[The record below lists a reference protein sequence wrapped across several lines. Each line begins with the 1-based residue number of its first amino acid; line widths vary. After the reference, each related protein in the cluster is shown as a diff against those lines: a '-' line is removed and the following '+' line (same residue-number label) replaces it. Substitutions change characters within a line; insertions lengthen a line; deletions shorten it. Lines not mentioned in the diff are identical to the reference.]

1 MDIMRSTGCETPDER
16 KAIPADSSPEDLDA
30 LYRRIGWKLMPLLL
44 VAQVLAYLDRVN
56 VGAAKLQMAGDLGLS
71 NTVYGIGAGIFF
83 VGYFLFEVPSN
94 LMLHRVGA
102 RVWIARIMVTW
113 GIVSAAAAWVHSP
126 ATFYLQ
132 RLILGVAEAGF
143 FPGIVLYLTY
153 WFPAHR
159 RGRMTTLFMSATAV
173 AGIVGNM
180 LSGWIM
186 TNLDGFAAL
195 SGWQWTFVI
204 EGLPTVVVG
213 LAVHYLLPSRPND
226 ARWLSPEE
234 ADAVLRGLDVNAGR
248 AEETQRASRLSAS
261 EMVLLTT
268 IYFLLLVGLY
278 GIGFWL
284 PTLVKDTGLTKL
296 SWIGVCS
303 AIPYLIAVLAMNV
316 GARSADRAGNWAAY
330 VVGGAGVASVGF
342 ILSASFSG
350 ALPAVIAG
358 LSLAAAGTLTA
369 LPLFWHLPTM
379 RLTGTAAAAG
389 IATINCFGN
398 LAGFAGPI
406 AFGWLKD
413 RHHDAIGPTMLL
425 ALSALAAALLTAIY
439 RRVARH

>member
-1 MDIMRSTGCETPDER
+1 MRSIGCETPDER
-16 KAIPADSSPEDLDA
+16 KAIPADSSPADLDA

-71 NTVYGIGAGIFF
+71 DTVYGIGAGIFF

-213 LAVHYLLPSRPND
+213 LAVHYLLPSRPNN

>member
-16 KAIPADSSPEDLDA
+16 KAIPADSSPADLDA

-71 NTVYGIGAGIFF
+71 DTVYGIGAGIFF

-350 ALPAVIAG
+350 TLPAVIAG

-413 RHHDAIGPTMLL
+413 RHHDAIEPTMLL
-425 ALSALAAALLTAIY
+425 ALSALAAALLTVIY

>member
-1 MDIMRSTGCETPDER
+1 MRSTGCETPDER
-16 KAIPADSSPEDLDA
+16 KAIPADSSPADLDA

-71 NTVYGIGAGIFF
+71 DTVYGIGAGIFF

-350 ALPAVIAG
+350 TLPAVIAG

>member
-1 MDIMRSTGCETPDER
+1 MDIVRSTGCETPDER
-16 KAIPADSSPEDLDA
+16 KAIPADASPADLDA

-71 NTVYGIGAGIFF
+71 DTVYGIGAGIFF

-413 RHHDAIGPTMLL
+413 RHHDAIGPTLLL
-425 ALSALAAALLTAIY
+425 ALSALAAALLTVIY

>member
-16 KAIPADSSPEDLDA
+16 KAIPADSSPADLDA

-71 NTVYGIGAGIFF
+71 DTVYGIGAGIFF

-248 AEETQRASRLSAS
+248 AGEAQRASRLSAS

-413 RHHDAIGPTMLL
+413 RHHDAIGPTLLL

>member
-1 MDIMRSTGCETPDER
+1 MRSTGCETPDER
-16 KAIPADSSPEDLDA
+16 KAIPADSSPADLDA

-71 NTVYGIGAGIFF
+71 DTVYGIGAGIFF

-425 ALSALAAALLTAIY
+425 ALSALSAAVLTAIY

>member
-1 MDIMRSTGCETPDER
+1 MRSIGCETPDER
-16 KAIPADSSPEDLDA
+16 KAIPADSLPADLDA

-71 NTVYGIGAGIFF
+71 DTVYGIGAGIFF

>member
-16 KAIPADSSPEDLDA
+16 KAIPADASPADLDA

-56 VGAAKLQMAGDLGLS
+56 VGAAKLQMAVDLGLS
-71 NTVYGIGAGIFF
+71 DTVYGIGAGIFF

-425 ALSALAAALLTAIY
+425 ALSALAAALLTVIY

>member
-1 MDIMRSTGCETPDER
+1 MRSTGCETPDER
-16 KAIPADSSPEDLDA
+16 KAIPADSSPADLDA

-71 NTVYGIGAGIFF
+71 DTVYGIGAGIFF

-226 ARWLSPEE
+226 ARWLSLEE

-350 ALPAVIAG
+350 TLPAVIAG

>member
-1 MDIMRSTGCETPDER
+1 MMRSIGCETPDER
-16 KAIPADSSPEDLDA
+16 KAIPADSSPADLDA

-71 NTVYGIGAGIFF
+71 DTVYGIGAGIFF

-213 LAVHYLLPSRPND
+213 LVVHYLLPSSPND

-303 AIPYLIAVLAMNV
+303 AIPYVIAVLAMNV

-425 ALSALAAALLTAIY
+425 ALSALAAALLTVIY

>member
-1 MDIMRSTGCETPDER
+1 MDIMRSIGCETPDER
-16 KAIPADSSPEDLDA
+16 KAIPADSSPADLDA

-71 NTVYGIGAGIFF
+71 DTVYGIGAGIFF

-226 ARWLSPEE
+226 TRWLSPEE

-248 AEETQRASRLSAS
+248 ADETQRASRLSAS

-303 AIPYLIAVLAMNV
+303 AIPYVIAVLAMNV

-350 ALPAVIAG
+350 TLPAVIAG

>member
-1 MDIMRSTGCETPDER
+1 MDIMRSTGRETPDER
-16 KAIPADSSPEDLDA
+16 KAIPADSSPADLDA

-71 NTVYGIGAGIFF
+71 DTVYGIGAGIFF

>member
-16 KAIPADSSPEDLDA
+16 KAISAGSSPADLDA

-71 NTVYGIGAGIFF
+71 DTVYGIGAGIFF

-425 ALSALAAALLTAIY
+425 ALSALAAALLTVIY

>member
-1 MDIMRSTGCETPDER
+1 MRSTGCETPDER
-16 KAIPADSSPEDLDA
+16 KAIPADSSPADLDA

-71 NTVYGIGAGIFF
+71 DTVYGIGAGIFF

-143 FPGIVLYLTY
+143 FPGIVLYMTY

-248 AEETQRASRLSAS
+248 AGEAQRASRLPAS

>member
-1 MDIMRSTGCETPDER
+1 MRSTGCETPDER
-16 KAIPADSSPEDLDA
+16 KAISADASPADLDA

-71 NTVYGIGAGIFF
+71 DTVYGIGAGIFF

-303 AIPYLIAVLAMNV
+303 AIPYLIAVLAMNI

-413 RHHDAIGPTMLL
+413 RHHDAIEPTMLL
-425 ALSALAAALLTAIY
+425 ALSALAAALLTVIY

>member
-1 MDIMRSTGCETPDER
+1 MEIMRSTGCETPDER
-16 KAIPADSSPEDLDA
+16 KAIPADSSPADLDA

-71 NTVYGIGAGIFF
+71 DTVYGIGAGIFF

-234 ADAVLRGLDVNAGR
+234 ADVVLRGLDVNAGR

-284 PTLVKDTGLTKL
+284 PTLVKDTGLTKM

-303 AIPYLIAVLAMNV
+303 AIPYLVAVLAMNV

-425 ALSALAAALLTAIY
+425 ALSALAAALLTTIY

>member
-1 MDIMRSTGCETPDER
+1 MDIMRSTGRETPDER
-16 KAIPADSSPEDLDA
+16 KAIPADSSPADLDA

-71 NTVYGIGAGIFF
+71 DTVYGIGAGIFF

-234 ADAVLRGLDVNAGR
+234 ADAVLRGLDVDAGR

-284 PTLVKDTGLTKL
+284 PTLVKETGLTKL

-303 AIPYLIAVLAMNV
+303 AIPYVIAVLAMNV

-350 ALPAVIAG
+350 TLPAVIAG

>member
-1 MDIMRSTGCETPDER
+1 MDIMRSAGCETPDER
-16 KAIPADSSPEDLDA
+16 KAIPADSSPADLDA

-71 NTVYGIGAGIFF
+71 DTVYGIGAGIFF

>member
-16 KAIPADSSPEDLDA
+16 KAIPADSSPADLDA

-71 NTVYGIGAGIFF
+71 DTVYGIGAGIFF

-102 RVWIARIMVTW
+102 RAWIARIMVTW

-303 AIPYLIAVLAMNV
+303 AIPYLIAVLAMNI

-413 RHHDAIGPTMLL
+413 RHKDAIGPTMLL

>member
-1 MDIMRSTGCETPDER
+1 MDIMRSTGRETPDER
-16 KAIPADSSPEDLDA
+16 KAIPADSSPADLDA

-71 NTVYGIGAGIFF
+71 DTVYGIGAGIFF

-234 ADAVLRGLDVNAGR
+234 ADAVLRGLDVDAGR

-303 AIPYLIAVLAMNV
+303 AIPYVIAVLAMNV
-316 GARSADRAGNWAAY
+316 GAHSADRAGNWAAY

>member
-16 KAIPADSSPEDLDA
+16 KAIPADSSPADLDA

-71 NTVYGIGAGIFF
+71 DTVYGIGAGIFF

-425 ALSALAAALLTAIY
+425 ALSALSAAVLTAIY

>member
-16 KAIPADSSPEDLDA
+16 KAIPADASPADLDT

-71 NTVYGIGAGIFF
+71 DTVYGIGAGIFF

-350 ALPAVIAG
+350 ALPVVIAG

-413 RHHDAIGPTMLL
+413 RHHDAIEPTLLL

>member
-1 MDIMRSTGCETPDER
+1 MVRSTGCETPDER
-16 KAIPADSSPEDLDA
+16 KAIPADASPADLDA

-71 NTVYGIGAGIFF
+71 DTVYGIGAGIFF

-413 RHHDAIGPTMLL
+413 RHHDAIGPTLLL
-425 ALSALAAALLTAIY
+425 ALSALAAALLTVIY

>member
-1 MDIMRSTGCETPDER
+1 MDIMRSTGRETPDER
-16 KAIPADSSPEDLDA
+16 KAIPADSSPADLDA

-71 NTVYGIGAGIFF
+71 DTVYGIGAGIFF

-234 ADAVLRGLDVNAGR
+234 ADAVLRGLDVDAGR

-425 ALSALAAALLTAIY
+425 ALSALSAAVLTAIY

>member
-1 MDIMRSTGCETPDER
+1 MRSIGCETPDER
-16 KAIPADSSPEDLDA
+16 KAIPADSSPADLDA

-71 NTVYGIGAGIFF
+71 DTVYGIGAGIFF

-425 ALSALAAALLTAIY
+425 ALSALAAAVLTAIY

>member
-1 MDIMRSTGCETPDER
+1 M
-16 KAIPADSSPEDLDA
+16 PADASPADLDA
-30 LYRRIGWKLMPLLL
+30 LYRRIGWKLMPLLM
-44 VAQVLAYLDRVN
+44 VAQVLAYIDRVN

-71 NTVYGIGAGIFF
+71 DTVYGIGAGIFF

-342 ILSASFSG
+342 VLSASFSG

>member
-1 MDIMRSTGCETPDER
+1 MEIMRSTGCETPDER
-16 KAIPADSSPEDLDA
+16 KAIPADASPADLDA

-71 NTVYGIGAGIFF
+71 DTVYGIGAGIFF

-143 FPGIVLYLTY
+143 FLGIVLYLTY

-234 ADAVLRGLDVNAGR
+234 TDAVLQGLDVNAGR

-425 ALSALAAALLTAIY
+425 ALSALAAALLIVIY

>member
-1 MDIMRSTGCETPDER
+1 MDITRSTGCDTPDER
-16 KAIPADSSPEDLDA
+16 KAMPADRSPEYLDA

-56 VGAAKLQMAGDLGLS
+56 VGAAKLQMAGELGLS
-71 NTVYGIGAGIFF
+71 DTVYGLGAGLFF
-83 VGYFLFEVPSN
+83 IGYFLFEVPSN
-94 LMLHRVGA
+94 LLLHRVGA

-126 ATFYLQ
+126 GTFYLQ
-132 RLILGVAEAGF
+132 RLLLGVAEAGF

-173 AGIVGNM
+173 AGIVGNT

-186 TNLDGFAAL
+186 THLDGFGAL

-204 EGLPTVVVG
+204 EGLPTVGVG
-213 LAVHYLLPSRPND
+213 LAVHYLLPSRPTD
-226 ARWLSPEE
+226 ARWLSPDET
-234 ADAVLRGLDVNAGR
+234 DAVLRSLEVDAGHTVDARR
-248 AEETQRASRLSAS
+248 APRLPAS
-261 EMVLLTT
+261 EMALLTT

-284 PTLVKDTGLTKL
+284 PTLVKETGLTKL
-296 SWIGVCS
+296 SWIGLCS
-303 AIPYLIAVLAMNV
+303 AIPYLIAVLVMNM
-316 GARSADRAGNWAAY
+316 GARRADRGGNWAAY
-330 VVGGAGVASVGF
+330 VAGGACMASAGF
-342 ILSASFSG
+342 VVSALFSG
-350 ALPAVIAG
+350 VLPAVIAG

-379 RLTGTAAAAG
+379 RLTGAAAAAG

-406 AFGWLKD
+406 VFGWLKD
-413 RHHDAIGPTMLL
+413 RLHDATAPTLLL
-425 ALSALAAALLTAIY
+425 ALSASAAMALTVAY
-439 RRVARH
+439 RRVSTH

>member
-1 MDIMRSTGCETPDER
+1 MRSTGCETPDER
-16 KAIPADSSPEDLDA
+16 KAIPADSSPADLDA

-71 NTVYGIGAGIFF
+71 DTVYGIGAGIFF

-303 AIPYLIAVLAMNV
+303 AIPYLIAVLAMNI

-439 RRVARH
+439 RRAARH

>member
-1 MDIMRSTGCETPDER
+1 MDIMRSIGCETPDER
-16 KAIPADSSPEDLDA
+16 KAIPADSSPADLDA

-71 NTVYGIGAGIFF
+71 DTVYGIGAGIFF

-213 LAVHYLLPSRPND
+213 LAVHYLLPSRPNN

>member
-16 KAIPADSSPEDLDA
+16 KAISADSSPADLDA

-71 NTVYGIGAGIFF
+71 DTVYGIGAGIFF

-248 AEETQRASRLSAS
+248 AGETQRASRLSAS

-342 ILSASFSG
+342 VLSASFSG

-406 AFGWLKD
+406 AFGWLKE

>member
-1 MDIMRSTGCETPDER
+1 MRSTGCETPDER
-16 KAIPADSSPEDLDA
+16 KAISADSSPADLDA

-71 NTVYGIGAGIFF
+71 DTVYGIGAGIFF

-413 RHHDAIGPTMLL
+413 RHHDAIEPTMLL
-425 ALSALAAALLTAIY
+425 ALSALAAALLTVIY

>member
-1 MDIMRSTGCETPDER
+1 MRSTGCETPDER
-16 KAIPADSSPEDLDA
+16 KAIPADASPADLDA

-56 VGAAKLQMAGDLGLS
+56 VGAAKLQMAVDLGLS
-71 NTVYGIGAGIFF
+71 DTVYGIGAGIFF

-425 ALSALAAALLTAIY
+425 ALSALAAALLTVIY

>member
-1 MDIMRSTGCETPDER
+1 MRSTGCETPDER
-16 KAIPADSSPEDLDA
+16 KAIPADSSPADLDA

-71 NTVYGIGAGIFF
+71 DTVYGIGAGIFF

-248 AEETQRASRLSAS
+248 AEKTQRASRLSAS

-350 ALPAVIAG
+350 TLPAVIAG

>member
-1 MDIMRSTGCETPDER
+1 MDILRSTGCETPDER
-16 KAIPADSSPEDLDA
+16 KAIPADASPADLDA

-71 NTVYGIGAGIFF
+71 DTVYGIGAGIFF

-204 EGLPTVVVG
+204 EGLPTVAVG

-248 AEETQRASRLSAS
+248 AGKAQRASRLPAS

-350 ALPAVIAG
+350 ALPVVIAG

-413 RHHDAIGPTMLL
+413 RHHDAIGPTLLL

>member
-16 KAIPADSSPEDLDA
+16 KAIPADSSPADLDA

-71 NTVYGIGAGIFF
+71 DTVYGIGAGIFF

>member
-1 MDIMRSTGCETPDER
+1 MNIVRSTGCETPDER
-16 KAIPADSSPEDLDA
+16 KAIPADASPADLDA

-71 NTVYGIGAGIFF
+71 DTVYGIGAGIFF

-248 AEETQRASRLSAS
+248 AGEAQRASRLSAS

-413 RHHDAIGPTMLL
+413 RHHDAIEPTMLL

>member
-16 KAIPADSSPEDLDA
+16 KAIPADASPADLDA

-71 NTVYGIGAGIFF
+71 DTVYGIGAGIFF

-234 ADAVLRGLDVNAGR
+234 ADVVLRGLDVNAGR
-248 AEETQRASRLSAS
+248 AGEAQRASRLSAS

-350 ALPAVIAG
+350 ALPVVIAG

-425 ALSALAAALLTAIY
+425 ALSALAAALLTTIY

>member
-1 MDIMRSTGCETPDER
+1 MNIVRSTGCETPDER
-16 KAIPADSSPEDLDA
+16 KAIPADASPADLDA

-71 NTVYGIGAGIFF
+71 DTVYGIGAGIFF

-234 ADAVLRGLDVNAGR
+234 ADAVLQGLDVNAGR

-350 ALPAVIAG
+350 ALPVVIAG

-439 RRVARH
+439 RRAARH

>member
-1 MDIMRSTGCETPDER
+1 MRSTECETPDER
-16 KAIPADSSPEDLDA
+16 KAIPADSSPADLDA

-71 NTVYGIGAGIFF
+71 DTVYGIGAGIFF